1 MLDQKPQIWVIDDV
15 EEMRALLSDFLQAQ
29 GYQVSTFAR
38 ADEAAS
44 YLSKMN
50 REKPLVD
57 LILSDIQMP
66 GMDGVEFLNAMLK
79 QGVMVP
85 IVLMTAY
92 GSIESAIEA
101 LKNGAYDYIT
111 KPLKLAELKV
121 VVERALELRQ
131 LKIDNK
137 ILRAHITKQRSF
149 DGIIGKS
156 KKMHEVFEIINRVAQ
171 TSANVLIHG
180 ESGTG
185 KEMVARALHES
196 GPRAKKPFVAINC
209 SAIPEN
215 LLESELFGHAK
226 GAFTGAMHQKVGLI
240 ESANGGTL
248 FLDEIGDM
256 NVELQA
262 KLLRVIQERK
272 IRPVGE
278 NKSHDVDVRI
288 VAATHKDLK
297 NAIKDGKFRED
308 LFYRLCVIPIVL
320 PPLREREDDILL
332 LAEYFLQ
339 KYTALHGILKNGFS
353 KDATE
358 GLYRRTWRGNVR
370 ELENAIER
378 AVILGRN
385 QVIENSDLPQGE
397 EGNFDGFFSALK
409 TSLPTLEELEREYMK
424 FVLEKTNGHK
434 EKAAQILGV
443 NRRTLYRK
451 DLGDSSHAQ
460 SHSSEQE
467 S

>member
-1 MLDQKPQIWVIDDV
+1 MIDQKPQIWVIDDV
-15 EEMRALLSDFLQAQ
+15 EDMRSLLSEFLQAQ

-38 ADEAAS
+38 ADEAAQF
-44 YLSKMN
+44 LSKMN
-50 REKPLVD
+50 RTKPPVD
-57 LILSDIQMP
+57 LILSDIKMP
-66 GMDGVEFLNAMLK
+66 GMDGVEFLNTVLQ
-79 QGVMVP
+79 QGFMIPV
-85 IVLMTAY
+85 VLMTAY

-101 LKNGAYDYIT
+101 LKKGAYDYIT

-121 VVERALELRQ
+121 VVERALEIRQ

-137 ILRAHITKQRSF
+137 ILREQVTKQRSF

-156 KKMHEVFEIINRVAQ
+156 KKMQDVFEIIGRVAQ
-171 TSANVLIHG
+171 TSANVLING

-185 KEMVARALHES
+185 KEMVARALHET

-215 LLESELFGHAK
+215 LLESELFGHVK
-226 GAFTGAMHQKVGLI
+226 GAFTGAMHQKTGLI

-272 IRPVGE
+272 VRPVGDTK
-278 NKSHDVDVRI
+278 NHDVDVRI

-297 NAIKDGKFRED
+297 TAIKDGKFRED
-308 LFYRLCVIPIVL
+308 LFYRLCVIPLAL

-339 KYTALHGILKNGFS
+339 KYSALHGISKNGFS
-353 KDATE
+353 KDAIE

-378 AVILGRN
+378 AVILGRGTS
-385 QVIENSDLPQGE
+385 IENTDLPQGE

-409 TSLPTLEELEREYMK
+409 TSLPSLEELEREYMK
-424 FVLEKTNGHK
+424 FVLEKTGGHK

-451 DLGDSSHAQ
+451 DLGDSKHDVPHATD
-460 SHSSEQE
+460 SE
-467 S
+467 